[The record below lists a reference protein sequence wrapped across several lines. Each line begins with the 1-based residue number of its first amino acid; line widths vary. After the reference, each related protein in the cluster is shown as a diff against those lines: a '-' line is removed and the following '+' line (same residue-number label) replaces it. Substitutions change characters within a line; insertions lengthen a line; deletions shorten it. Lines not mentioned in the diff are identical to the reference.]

1 MKNNIKIKGIILA
14 LLSFIIIGSLDYSY
28 GINETSNP
36 VMISRGL
43 VFNTGRSSDQI
54 RLLKDFFRV
63 RGEKNVPWGYDYD
76 NRTKELVRKYQ
87 REIGLSQDGI
97 VGRKTM
103 ESMNS
108 EIRDRNYKLGLRVPY
123 TDISGEMILINKS
136 SNTLYLMRNGII
148 QESYPVAT
156 GKTSQLT
163 PDGKHSVTTKGK
175 DPSWGGAGISD
186 PIAGGA
192 PNNPLG
198 TRWIGISYGGGW
210 KYGVHG
216 NSNASSIGSYA
227 SLGCVRMFNSDV
239 ERLYE
244 KVKKGTPVWIGDEY
258 TLMKYGVKFKSNFKE
273 GKKPKEEIKY
283 SKAVIKLNGKL
294 IKLQSPIINN
304 DGRTYYPF
312 RELLEVVGAKASWDG
327 ENRIAIGELN
337 SNNVKFYPDSNRY
350 KVNGLDKYLEKD
362 QKVFIH
368 KGKTYIPIRNLME
381 AFNYKVGWEESSRT
395 ILINGEV
402 K

>member
-14 LLSFIIIGSLDYSY
+14 LLSLIIIGSLDYSY

-36 VMISRGL
+36 VIINRGL

-54 RLLKDFFRV
+54 RLLKDFFRA

-76 NRTKELVRKYQ
+76 HRTKELVRNYQ

-103 ESMNS
+103 ESINR
-108 EIRDRNYKLGLRVPY
+108 EIRNRNYKMGLRIPY
-123 TDISGEMILINKS
+123 MDISGDMILINKS
-136 SNTLYLMRNGII
+136 SNTLYLMRSGII

-163 PDGKHSVTTKGK
+163 PDGKHRVITKGK
-175 DPSWGGAGISD
+175 DPSWGGAGISE

-198 TRWIGISYGGGW
+198 SRWIGISYGGGW

-216 NSNASSIGSYA
+216 NSNPSSIGSYA
-227 SLGCVRMFNSDV
+227 SLGCVRMFNADV
-239 ERLYE
+239 EKLYE

-258 TLMKYGVKFKSNFKE
+258 TLMKYGVKFKSNYKE

-294 IKLQSPIINN
+294 INLQSPIINN
-304 DGRTYYPF
+304 EGRTYYPF
-312 RELLEVVGAKASWDG
+312 RELLEVIGAKASWDG
-327 ENRIAIGELN
+327 ENRIAIGELDDN
-337 SNNVKFYPDSNRY
+337 IVSFYPDSNRY
-350 KVNGLDKYLEKD
+350 NVNGLDKYLEKD
-362 QKVFIH
+362 QRVFIH
-368 KGKTYIPIRNLME
+368 RGKTYIPIRNLMQ
-381 AFNYKVGWEESSRT
+381 AFNYKVDWEESSRT
-395 ILINGEV
+395 ILINGEI